1 MNELIKLVM
10 AKTGISEAVAKVAIE
25 VILGFIK
32 DKLPKP
38 IADQL
43 GVLLGFGAASPKG
56 EQADKTTKDDG
67 FGMDDVLKGLG
78 GMLGGK

>member
-1 MNELIKLVM
+1 MIKLVM
-10 AKTGISEAVAKVAIE
+10 SKTGISESVAKMAVD

-38 IADQL
+38 IADQIWA
-43 GVLLGFGAASPKG
+43 LLGLGGAK
-56 EQADKTTKDDG
+56 ADGTGKSGAGAKDDG
-67 FGMDDVLKGLG
+67 FGVDDVLKGLG